1 MDLKDIHSIFSH
13 EFNTIDDWK
22 IFQFLCNN
30 LAEFKSLAEDK
41 LRKELLSSF
50 SNSGN
55 WVFHCNHSSADAVW
69 FLKGFNKP
77 EHFKI
82 QLKNCGSIFSISAGN
97 NPYLTQSLSPKLLLD
112 LKYRPLL
119 LTGNFGRIDSI
130 STYKI
135 EEVGNY
141 YFQTTED
148 GKISNE
154 LIPWFAFHKT
164 VEFLN
169 QIKNKVDRFIVDP
182 KLTQLV
188 KDLNLEIDNEV
199 MDFG

>member
-1 MDLKDIHSIFSH
+1 MDLKDIHSIFLH

-22 IFQFLCNN
+22 IFQFLSSN
-30 LAEFKSLAEDK
+30 LDEFKSLAEDK

-50 SNSGN
+50 SNSSN
-55 WVFHCNHSSADAVW
+55 WEFHCNHSSADAVW

-82 QLKNCGSIFSISAGN
+82 QLKNCGSTFSISAGS

-135 EEVGNY
+135 EEHGNY
-141 YFQTTED
+141 HFQTVDD
-148 GKISNE
+148 GRISRE
-154 LIPWFAFHKT
+154 MIKWFAFHKT
-164 VEFLN
+164 TEFVN
-169 QIKNKVDRFIVDP
+169 QIKNKVNRFVDAP

-188 KDLNLEIDNEV
+188 KDLNLDLDNEV
-199 MDFG
+199 KGFH